1 MLAVNGLDSPGL
13 LKLLHNAPSAR
24 FEVVVLPKGANDAT
38 GVGADPNLSHPPDE
52 YTAEVRAAIER
63 PVFCALVRWLQV

>member
-1 MLAVNGLDSPGL
+1 VPLDSPGL

-24 FEVVVLPKGANDAT
+24 FEVVVLPIGANDAT

-52 YTAEVRAAIER
+52 DAAEVRAAIER
-63 PVFCALVRWLQV
+63 LVCCAQIRWFQV